1 MSEDADMPDYQAE
14 EASLSY
20 PGPDNDTSIVSNSKR
35 GRETMED
42 DDYDD

>member
-14 EASLSY
+14 EAPLSY
-20 PGPDNDTSIVSNSKR
+20 PGHDQDNSITSKR